1 MIKLRKI
8 KQKKIK
14 QQPIT
19 LDDNYQAKNMFII
32 IIVIAVLL
40 VPLYFIT
47 NLVIGKDTKSESKST
62 NTKEVEIQTE
72 KILVGQLL
80 NRNKSEYY
88 VLADKRDNK
97 MSTLFDN
104 YLNDYKK
111 KEDHLEVYK
120 IDLDDGLNK
129 GYIDEETNITDD
141 LKELKLSDTTL
152 FKIVDGK
159 IDSYY
164 VGNDDVVKAL
174 KEINDIH

>member
-1 MIKLRKI
+1 MKKI

-14 QQPIT
+14 QQPVT

-32 IIVIAVLL
+32 IIIMVVLL

-47 NLVIGKDTKSESKST
+47 TLVLNNNKDTKE
-62 NTKEVEIQTE
+62 EVTEKTPVTIQSE

-80 NRNKSEYY
+80 NRPNSSYY
-88 VLADKRDNK
+88 VIAYKKDNK
-97 MSTLFDN
+97 MITLFDN
-104 YLNDYKK
+104 YINDYKK
-111 KEDHLEVYK
+111 NEDHLEVYK

-129 GYIDEETNITDD
+129 GYISDTTNITEELKD
-141 LKELKLSDTTL
+141 LKISDTTL

-164 VGNDDVVKAL
+164 VGNNDVIDAL
-174 KEINDIH
+174 KEING